1 MKLPLYLTT
10 LVLATLACNAC
21 DDRPPPD
28 GRSPAL
34 EAVVRD
40 SADVRIVE
48 NPRPPSQSR
57 LAWQVST
64 EPAVSIGTLEGEE
77 PYLLHRVQDALIL
90 PDGRIVVANS
100 GSNELRVFDASGIH
114 VATWGG
120 RGEGPGEFVAL
131 AQVHRWRGD
140 SLIALYSRARHLSV
154 LDSEGNVGR
163 AFTLLRGDSF
173 FRVEAVLPAGAILS
187 SDLLPRGNLPDGLSR
202 PENTYRVRDAEGD
215 LRSLLGSFPRTE
227 WFTSRSGSSSWGTEI
242 PYAHRFPPSPGATC
256 WPWLPATA
264 MRSEPS
270 ASTGR

>member
-100 GSNELRVFDASGIH
+100 GSNELRVFDASGMGITYQSNQAESASRSSTPLQIQRRC
-114 VATWGG
+114 ATTHQQYWN
-120 RGEGPGEFVAL
+120 EPAD
-131 AQVHRWRGD
+131 QVSW
-140 SLIALYSRARHLSV
+140 SV
-154 LDSEGNVGR
+154 LL
-163 AFTLLRGDSF
+163 FTRLQVFPLPILLRLTEQQRPRHILRCIRDRFGHMF
-173 FRVEAVLPAGAILS
+173 FYWTPTGAF
-187 SDLLPRGNLPDGLSR
+187 LL
-202 PENTYRVRDAEGD
+202 
-215 LRSLLGSFPRTE
+215 F
-227 WFTSRSGSSSWGTEI
+227 F
-242 PYAHRFPPSPGATC
+242 
-256 WPWLPATA
+256 
-264 MRSEPS
+264 
-270 ASTGR
+270 